1 MADPRPQHRT
11 MQSLLNTPTPPFNG
25 AAASLYGPRG
35 PRGPTQAANT
45 GRQRKALQGPP
56 ENIQHH
62 VDDALARVADLSPR
76 QRNAVRA
83 EVLRMWNDITFLRM
97 LTEEARARGPW
108 SAEAVHPTD
117 EGRVL

>member
-45 GRQRKALQGPP
+45 GRQRKPLSGAP
-56 ENIQHH
+56 ESIQHH
-62 VDDALARVADLSPR
+62 IDDCLALVADLSTK
-76 QRNAVRA
+76 QKTALRA
-83 EVLRMWNDITFLRM
+83 EISKMLNDITFLRM
-97 LTEEARARGPW
+97 LTDEARARGPW

>member
-1 MADPRPQHRT
+1 MPDPRPAHT
-11 MQSLLNTPTPPFNG
+11 TVSLLNQPTPPYPG
-25 AAASLYGPRG
+25 PGASLYGPRG
-35 PRGPTQAANT
+35 PMQAQNT

-56 ENIQHH
+56 ESIQHH

-83 EVLRMWNDITFLRM
+83 EVLRMMNDITFLRM

-108 SAEAVHPTD
+108 SEAAVQD
-117 EGRVL
+117 EGRPL

>member
-1 MADPRPQHRT
+1 MPDQRPQHRT
-11 MQSLLNTPTPPFNG
+11 MPSLLNIPTEPFRG
-25 AAASLYGPRG
+25 AGHAMYG